1 MKTWKNLYPKICSF
15 ENLLV
20 ASRKARKGKRYRRNV
35 YLFERDLENNLFVLQ
50 DELLSGSWRPGT
62 YRRFYVQEAKRR
74 LISAAPYRDRIVHHA
89 LCNVIEPLFDRTFI
103 YDSYACRKGKGTH
116 AAADRYTEFSRIAR
130 YVLKCDIS
138 RYFDNIRHDIL
149 FGELERKIADR
160 DVLNLC
166 EKIIRS
172 HGDEGLLWPSGRGIP
187 IGNQTSQFF
196 SNLYLNRFD
205 HWIKEELRTR
215 YFIRY
220 VDDFVILDNSK
231 KKLHSLIPVI
241 EERLNTI
248 ALKLH
253 PKKRSVFPVTEGCDF
268 MGYRIWPHHRR
279 LRPSNG
285 YRFQRKLKKMSSL
298 YRQGRLDFESI
309 NSSIMS
315 WIGHASHADSYGLRK
330 AMFRKVVFSKG

>member
-15 ENLLV
+15 ENLLL
-20 ASRKARKGKRYRRNV
+20 ASSKARTGKRYRRNV
-35 YLFERDLENNLFVLQ
+35 YLFERDLENNLFLLQ
-50 DELLSGSWRPGT
+50 DELLSCSWRPGR
-62 YRRFYVQEAKRR
+62 YRRFYVQESKRR

-116 AAADRYTEFSRIAR
+116 AAADRYTDFSRKMR

-138 RYFDNIRHDIL
+138 RYFDNIKHDIL
-149 FGELERKIADR
+149 FSELERKIADR

-205 HWIKEELRTR
+205 HWIKEKLRMR
-215 YFIRY
+215 YYIRY

-241 EERLNTI
+241 EEKLNAI
-248 ALKLH
+248 GLELH
-253 PKKRSVFPVTEGCDF
+253 PKKRNVFPVTEGCNF
-268 MGYRIWPHHRR
+268 MGYIIWPYHRR

-285 YRFQRKLKKMSSL
+285 YRFQRKLKNMAFL
-298 YRQGRLDFESI
+298 YREGKMDYESI
-309 NSSIMS
+309 LSSIMS
-315 WIGHASHADSYGLRK
+315 WIGHASHADTNGLRK
-330 AMFRKVVFSKG
+330 AIFRKVVFSRG